1 MRIVY
6 ILTNPAFDKYI
17 KIGITSNLSSR
28 LKQLDNT
35 SMPLP
40 YECYFAVEVENANK
54 VEKLLH
60 EAFDKYRV
68 RKNREFFEILPES
81 AKSALQLAGG
91 KDVTPN
97 EIIVESSE
105 DKVAFEKAKKQR
117 ERFKFSLLNIEPGT
131 ILTFAKDSEITCVV
145 LDDRLVK
152 FRDEE
157 MTLTASALI
166 VINEMGYTWSKISGP
181 AFWQYNGNGLYDMR
195 LELDV

>member
-54 VEKLLH
+54 VEKLIH

-145 LDDRLVK
+145 LDDRFVK

-181 AFWQYNGNGLYDMR
+181 AFWQYNGKGLYDMR

>member
-181 AFWQYNGNGLYDMR
+181 AFWQYNGKGLYDMR

>member
-17 KIGITSNLSSR
+17 KIGITSNLSTR